1 MKFHLTLILVILGAS
16 TLIAFGQQAQETA
29 AAAPV
34 KYDAEL
40 AKKLG
45 GNDNGMKSYVL
56 CILKTGPK
64 DASVQGKERDDIF
77 AGHAAN
83 IQRLANEGKLAIAGP
98 FEKNDKNY
106 RGLYVFN
113 VTTIEE
119 AQKLV
124 MSDPAVRAGVL
135 VPDLTPWYASAALMA
150 TPEMHKRITKPKP

>member
-113 VTTIEE
+113 
-119 AQKLV
+119 
-124 MSDPAVRAGVL
+124 
-135 VPDLTPWYASAALMA
+135 
-150 TPEMHKRITKPKP
+150 